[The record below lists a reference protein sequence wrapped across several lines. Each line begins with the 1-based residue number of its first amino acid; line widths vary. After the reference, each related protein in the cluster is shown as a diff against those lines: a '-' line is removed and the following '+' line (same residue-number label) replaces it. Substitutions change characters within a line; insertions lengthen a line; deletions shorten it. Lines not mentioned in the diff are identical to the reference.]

1 MNRTNFEHLCYAL
14 AMQAAIGWLTGNWWV
29 GAAAGAFFFLGREH
43 AQVEYKYIQQNGG
56 RRHET
61 PIAPELAACHPGL
74 WSRDA
79 ILDFAIPAVGVVALG
94 VIAG

>member
-1 MNRTNFEHLCYAL
+1 MNRTNIEHLIAAL
-14 AMQAAIGWLTGNWWV
+14 VMQAAIALLTGDWWV

-43 AQVEYKYIQQNGG
+43 AQVEYKYIKQSSG

-61 PIAPELAACHPGL
+61 PIAPELAAFNPGL

-79 ILDFAIPAVGVVALG
+79 ILDFAIPVVGVVGVALLLE
-94 VIAG
+94 